1 MAQIFLYCVLR
12 GLWHVDILLTVDPLG
27 QHVRAPSTA
36 WPTPLCSKA
45 EKEISPLRI
54 WACFLPLF
62 VCLSDHRSFRRDIL
76 IPHRVR
82 EVKPLRRVLRSSRN
96 EYAYFKSGE
105 ENFSPYSAQENLQ
118 CGIMERIWA
127 LEVSPFGLRSSQRC
141 RLLTLQT
148 LSDDLTF
155 SELSFPYFSKW
166 PSSLPHRLLCSSN
179 AIIYVK

>member
-1 MAQIFLYCVLR
+1 MSGPLPQR
-12 GLWHVDILLTVDPLG
+12 GPLPFAPRQRKRFHLWEFGLASCLCLCACLT
-27 QHVRAPSTA
+27 
-36 WPTPLCSKA
+36 
-45 EKEISPLRI
+45 
-54 WACFLPLF
+54 
-62 VCLSDHRSFRRDIL
+62 SFRRDIL

-148 LSDDLTF
+148 LSDDLKF

-166 PSSLPHRLLCSSN
+166 PSSLPHRLLCGSN